1 VSDSGKGEHM
11 RLDYLFLADRIEQG
25 QMGGS
30 NINAFGIGTN
40 DFHFSAFPSAVPAIW
55 LVAGFMLEPGEF
67 DADHTIEIEFWSP
80 DGILLPRM
88 NVGTMRQSAH
98 NLDPDARVRFHNCTN
113 IAGLPFS
120 KAGPYEIRV
129 FVNDE
134 QYGALTINARHDL
147 TLTVD
152 TPGAVRVPP
161 VI

>member
-1 VSDSGKGEHM
+1 MPDNGKGERM
-11 RLDYLFLADRIEQG
+11 RLDYLFLADRVEPEA
-25 QMGGS
+25 MGGAF
-30 NINAFGIGTN
+30 INAFGIGMN
-40 DFHFSAFPSAVPAIW
+40 DFLFSAFPSAIPSTW

-67 DADHTIEIEFWSP
+67 DTDHAVEIEFWNP
-80 DGILLPRM
+80 DGILLSRT
-88 NVGTMRQSAH
+88 NVGVMRSPQH

-113 IAGLPFS
+113 IAGLPFP

-161 VI
+161 VV